1 MNKKLILFFIIFCIT
16 LSAYT
21 QKIAPLLEMR
31 NRFFEESNNIKSL
44 LSTSKD
50 PGIIINLWNS
60 CMTTVLQLNAY
71 FYMLNIFDSVKS
83 GTLNDDPTMYLS
95 MWLKEIKNVNQLN
108 IKNLENSIKNIT
120 DSNTKTYIDRLK
132 VYYLELNKKIDEE
145 LVKLG
150 ALKQTLPIKN
160 KRR

>member
-1 MNKKLILFFIIFCIT
+1 MNKRVILFFIIFFII
-16 LSAYT
+16 LNLYA
-21 QKIAPLLEMR
+21 QKIAPLLEIR
-31 NRFFEESNNIKSL
+31 NKFFEESNNIKGL

-71 FYMLNIFDSVKS
+71 FYMLNIFDAVKS
-83 GTLNDDPTMYLS
+83 GVLNDDPTMYLS

-108 IKNLENSIKNIT
+108 IKNLEDTTKNIT
-120 DSNTKTYIDRLK
+120 EVTTKTYVDKIK
-132 VYYLELNKKIDEE
+132 GYYIELNKKIDGE

-150 ALKQTLPIKN
+150 ALRQILPIKN
-160 KRR
+160 KRK

>member
-1 MNKKLILFFIIFCIT
+1 MNKRVILFFIIFFIIFN
-16 LSAYT
+16 LYA
-21 QKIAPLLEMR
+21 QKIAPLLEIR
-31 NRFFEESNNIKSL
+31 NKFFEESNNIKGL

-71 FYMLNIFDSVKS
+71 FYMLNIFDAVKS
-83 GTLNDDPTMYLS
+83 GVLNDDPTMYLS

-108 IKNLENSIKNIT
+108 IKNLEDTTKNIT
-120 DSNTKTYIDRLK
+120 EVTTKTYVDKIK
-132 VYYLELNKKIDEE
+132 GYYIELNKKIDGE

-150 ALKQTLPIKN
+150 ALRQILPIKN
-160 KRR
+160 KRK